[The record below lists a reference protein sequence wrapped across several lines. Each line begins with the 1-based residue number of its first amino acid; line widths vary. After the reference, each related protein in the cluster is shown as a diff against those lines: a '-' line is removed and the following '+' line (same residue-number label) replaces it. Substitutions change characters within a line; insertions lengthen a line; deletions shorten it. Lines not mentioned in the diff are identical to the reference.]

1 MARFPSQVKAHI
13 STRPNVK
20 NAAAAQRPVRTMPF
34 QTPCVPASALARS
47 MRSSKD
53 DYNRASIDYS
63 RCISC
68 GACVVGCPF
77 GAITDRSN
85 IVAVIEAI
93 KSGDPVIATFA
104 PAIEGHFGD
113 ANVGQLKAAI
123 RKLGFTDVVE
133 VPWARTQPHGMR
145 PRNSRRRSSPTE
157 R

>member
-1 MARFPSQVKAHI
+1 M
-13 STRPNVK
+13 RPCIRACPV
-20 NAAAAQRPVRTMPF
+20 NAI
-34 QTPCVPASALARS
+34 
-47 MRSSKD
+47 SKD

-85 IVAVIEAI
+85 IVAVIEAL
-93 KSGDPVIATFA
+93 KSGEPVVATFA

-113 ANVGQLKAAI
+113 ANVGQLKAGRSAS
-123 RKLGFTDVVE
+123 
-133 VPWARTQPHGMR
+133 WALRMSSRFPSAQTPRHGMKH
-145 PRNSRRRSSPTE
+145 RSSRKRWNPTA